1 MVRQRMVTTKL
12 TAYELLVKFA
22 YSVIPSGGG
31 SAGKA
36 PLIAWEK
43 YQHVT
48 PELEDIQ
55 AWEEQFKPSLWGIV
69 TGDISSIVIIDIDKP
84 ELKAIFD
91 KVGLSPHIK
100 TPRGGF
106 HYWFRHPGHPVRT
119 VAGLLPGIDVRGDG
133 GFVNVLGKRKDG
145 EYTILIPP
153 EPDKIYSWDKLPEQ
167 IARALDGQRPQ
178 APPVEGGT
186 IPEHKR
192 NATLTRIAGT
202 LRAKG
207 LSQEAIE
214 AALQG
219 INAKSCKPPLPEHEV
234 ANIARSIAR
243 YPTDGATGNSNI
255 TSRTCPSEADSA
267 TERDKNVTENVTLA
281 GRIEDFVKD
290 TTGWVSYADMD
301 RELGIST
308 ERDRT
313 NRRQIMKR
321 DRVDGIIEAHPRDNK
336 LFRYVKVV
344 VRLIDFKAAGMKA
357 PLGVRYPFGIE
368 SYFDTYPGN
377 VIVIAGAADAGK
389 TAFLLNFIRL
399 NMADFTIYYQS
410 SEMGDAELAN
420 RLSKF
425 RGIALQ
431 DWNFTSEER
440 SRDFADVIR
449 PDCIN
454 IVDYLELA
462 GDFYMVAEYLKSIHE
477 KLHSG
482 IAIVA
487 LQKKRNAELGR
498 GGDFG
503 LEKPRLYLSMDPGKL
518 TIQKAKNWA
527 NPESNPNGLVLN
539 YKLVSG
545 CKFIVEKDWHKAEE
559 DAKR

>member
-1 MVRQRMVTTKL
+1 MANTKL
-12 TAYELLVKFA
+12 TAYNLLVNFA

-31 SAGKA
+31 PTGKA
-36 PLIAWEK
+36 PLIAWEQ
-43 YQHVT
+43 YQHIM
-48 PELEDIQ
+48 PEPEDIQ
-55 AWEEQFKPSLWGIV
+55 AWDQQFKPSLWGIV
-69 TGDISSIVIIDIDKP
+69 TGTISCIVIIDIDKP
-84 ELKAIFD
+84 ELRTLFD
-91 KVGLSPHIK
+91 EAGLSPHIQ

-106 HYWFRHPGHPVRT
+106 HYWFRHPGHPVKT
-119 VAGLLPGIDVRGDG
+119 VAGLLPGVDVRGDG

-145 EYTILIPP
+145 EYIVLIPP
-153 EPDKIYSWDKLPEQ
+153 EPNKIYPWDKIPAK
-167 IARALDGQRPQ
+167 IAEALNGQRPVPPPIEG
-178 APPVEGGT
+178 APITEGQ
-186 IPEHKR
+186 R
-192 NATLTRIAGT
+192 NATLTRLAGS

-219 INAKSCKPPLPEHEV
+219 INTKSCNPPLPGSEV
-234 ANIARSIAR
+234 SNIARSIAR
-243 YPTDGATGNSNI
+243 YPADGATGSNI
-255 TSRTCPSEADSA
+255 TSRTCPTEADSA
-267 TERDKNVTENVTLA
+267 TESHKKVTERVTKA
-281 GRIEDFVKD
+281 GEIREWV
-290 TTGWVSYADMD
+290 TETSGWFSYVDID
-301 RELGIST
+301 REFEVRSAQEKHNRWMILKRL
-308 ERDRT
+308 RD
-313 NRRQIMKR
+313 
-321 DRVDGIIEAHPRDNK
+321 DGFIESHPRDNK
-336 LFRYVKVV
+336 LFRYVKVA
-344 VRLIDFKAAGMKA
+344 VRLIDFRAAGMKQ
-357 PLGVRYPFGIE
+357 PLGVRYPFGLE

-377 VIVIAGAADAGK
+377 IIVIAGAADAGK

-425 RGIALQ
+425 QGIALQ
-431 DWNFTSEER
+431 DWNFTPEER

-449 PDCIN
+449 QDCIN

-462 GDFYMVAEYLKSIHE
+462 GDFYMVADYLKQIHD
-477 KLHSG
+477 KLRSG

-487 LQKKRNAELGR
+487 LQKKRNVELGR

-527 NPESNPNGLVLN
+527 NPAVNPRGLMVEF
-539 YKLVSG
+539 KLVSG
-545 CKFIVEKDWHKAEE
+545 CDFIVEKNWHRPVE

>member
-1 MVRQRMVTTKL
+1 M
-12 TAYELLVKFA
+12 
-22 YSVIPSGGG
+22 
-31 SAGKA
+31 
-36 PLIAWEK
+36 
-43 YQHVT
+43 
-48 PELEDIQ
+48 
-55 AWEEQFKPSLWGIV
+55 WGIV
-69 TGDISSIVIIDIDKP
+69 TGAISCIVVIDIDKP
-84 ELKAIFD
+84 ELRTMFD
-91 KVGLSPHIK
+91 EAGLSPHIQ

-106 HYWFRHPGHPVRT
+106 HYWFRHPGQPVRT

-133 GFVNVLGKRKDG
+133 GFVNVIGKRKDG
-145 EYTILIPP
+145 EYKVLIPP
-153 EPDKIYSWDKLPEQ
+153 SPDAIYSWDKLPEK
-167 IARALDGQRPQ
+167 IAYALNGQRPQ
-178 APPVEGGT
+178 APPVEGET

-192 NATLTRIAGT
+192 NATLTRLAGS
-202 LRAKG
+202 LRRKG

-219 INAKSCKPPLPEHEV
+219 INSESCKPPLEKDEV
-234 ANIARSIAR
+234 ASIARSVAK
-243 YPTDGATGNSNI
+243 YPPSSTGNKDNI
-255 TSRTCPSEADSA
+255 TARTCPCDADSA
-267 TERDKNVTENVTLA
+267 TESRKKVTEKVTKA
-281 GRIEDFVKD
+281 GEIREWVTETSGWFSYEDI
-290 TTGWVSYADMD
+290 D
-301 RELGIST
+301 REFEIRSAQEKHNRWMILKRL
-308 ERDRT
+308 RD
-313 NRRQIMKR
+313 
-321 DRVDGIIEAHPRDNK
+321 DGIIESHPRNNK
-336 LFRYVKVV
+336 LFRYVKVA
-344 VRLIDFKAAGMKA
+344 VRLIDFKAAGMKQ
-357 PLGVRYPFGIE
+357 PLGVKYPFGIE

-377 VIVIAGAADAGK
+377 IIVVAGAADAGK

-431 DWNFTSEER
+431 DWNFTPEER

-449 PDCIN
+449 QDCIN

-487 LQKKRNAELGR
+487 LQKKRNVELGR

-527 NPESNPNGLVLN
+527 KPEVNPRGLMVEF
-539 YKLVSG
+539 KLVNG
-545 CKFIVEKDWHKAEE
+545 CDFIVEKGWHRQEE